1 MKRME
6 KKEKTIEML
15 RQVQAGTLSPEQAA
29 LQLKLAPFEDLGYA
43 KIDHHRALRQGAAEV
58 IYGQSKT
65 PEQIAGIV
73 QAMEQGGGSN
83 ILITRIP
90 AQTADYLAQR
100 FPLNYEPLA
109 KLAVA
114 LPRPVEGR
122 GSIVVATGGTSDMG
136 VAEEAAITAETL
148 GNRVTRLYD
157 VGVAGLHR
165 LLRSLEPLMQARA
178 VVAVAGMEGALA
190 SVVGGLVDCPVIAVP
205 TSVGYGASFGGVS
218 ALLSMLNS
226 CASGVSVVNIDNG
239 FGAGFL
245 ASRINQMEGIQ

>member
-1 MKRME
+1 ME

-73 QAMEQGGGSN
+73 QAMEQRGGSN

-114 LPRPVEGR
+114 LPQPVEGR
-122 GSIVVATGGTSDMG
+122 GFIVVATGGTSDMG
-136 VAEEAAITAETL
+136 VAEVML
-148 GNRVTRLYD
+148 GLNK
-157 VGVAGLHR
+157 GVCHYCQTTPNL
-165 LLRSLEPLMQARA
+165 
-178 VVAVAGMEGALA
+178 
-190 SVVGGLVDCPVIAVP
+190 
-205 TSVGYGASFGGVS
+205 
-218 ALLSMLNS
+218 
-226 CASGVSVVNIDNG
+226 
-239 FGAGFL
+239 
-245 ASRINQMEGIQ
+245 